1 VENKK
6 TESVSLIAKPE
17 HKGMR
22 LDRAVST
29 VSEIQTRSRAQKLI
43 ELDLVL
49 VNGKLQKSS
58 YAVQEGDAIQIEIPI
73 ESNELIPLEM
83 DLEILFEDKDLAV
96 IFKPSG
102 LVVHPAEGHA
112 QDTLVNVLLSKIKN
126 LSMGFNENR
135 PGIVHRLDKET
146 SGLLVIAKND
156 KTHEALSEQF
166 RARTVQREYYA
177 LVYGKLKSKK
187 GRIESKLARDP
198 RNRKRFASTRGEG
211 KVAITNYALHKEYA
225 SGVSE
230 LRVKLETGR
239 THQIR
244 VHLSQMG
251 HPILADSL
259 YGSDPLAKKLK
270 SRNLEKLI
278 LGLGRIALH
287 AAILGFKHPIT
298 GEDLSFH
305 RDWPQ
310 DMRAIL
316 EQIG

>member
-1 VENKK
+1 MENKK
-6 TESVSLIAKPE
+6 TELVSLVAKPE
-17 HKGMR
+17 HQGMR
-22 LDRAVST
+22 LDRAIST
-29 VSEIQTRSRAQKLI
+29 ISEIQTRSRAQKLI
-43 ELDLVL
+43 ELNLVQ
-49 VNGKLQKSS
+49 VNGKIQKSS
-58 YAVQEGDAIQIEIPI
+58 YSVQDGDTIQIEIPI
-73 ESNELIPLEM
+73 ETNELIPLDI

-177 LVYGKLKSKK
+177 LVYGKPKSKK
-187 GRIESKLARDP
+187 GRIESTLARDP
-198 RNRKRFASTRGEG
+198 RNRKRFATTRGEG

-225 SGVSE
+225 SGVTE
-230 LRVKLETGR
+230 LRVRLETGR

-244 VHLSQMG
+244 VHLSEMG
-251 HPILADSL
+251 HPILADTL
-259 YGSDPLAKKLK
+259 YGSDVRAKKLK
-270 SRNLEKLI
+270 SRNLEKVI
-278 LGLGRIALH
+278 LNIDRIALH
-287 AAILGFKHPIT
+287 AAILGFKHPTT

-305 RDWPQ
+305 KDWPP
-310 DMRAIL
+310 DMRPIL
-316 EQIG
+316 ELIR